1 MRLASA
7 LMMLVLIALLMVRF
21 RDPTMWRWAGRVDP
35 PSSPQNSS
43 EAPPAS
49 SSPVPSQPPANDEN
63 QENQVVG
70 TDLDADEKDAAEE
83 EFQAITDHTMQ
94 INKLDMPAYLRVL
107 KWVERQSEPR
117 LRQRAQSDVFFNDL
131 IQSPEKY
138 RGKLVSVDLNV
149 RRIREYEGPSQHSGK
164 LYEVWGF
171 TRESKVWLYVAMVPE
186 LPPGMPVG
194 LDVAENARLTGYF
207 FKIQDYQDG
216 LGRQGYAP
224 LLMGRLRW
232 QAPVDP
238 TSSPNEWMWIVVGV
252 CGVGVIGVFSF
263 LVSMLRQRGRPQEV
277 NWAGHP
283 RAGALTMD
291 EWLDRAESGE
301 LPGDGEAEDPVSESN
316 KDA

>member
-7 LMMLVLIALLMVRF
+7 VMMLVLIVMLMVRF
-21 RDPTMWRWAGRVDP
+21 RDPSMWRWAGRVDP
-35 PSSPQNSS
+35 PSTPQNTSAS
-43 EAPPAS
+43 APAS
-49 SSPVPSQPPANDEN
+49 GPAAPSQPAANSEDPKNEN
-63 QENQVVG
+63 QEDQTVG

-83 EFQAITDHTMQ
+83 EFQAVTDHTMQ

-117 LRQRAQSDVFFNDL
+117 LRRRGQSEVYFNDL

-138 RGKLVSVDLNV
+138 RGKLISIDLNV
-149 RRIREYEGPSQHSGK
+149 RRIREYEEPNQRSGK

-186 LPPGMPVG
+186 LPAGMPVG
-194 LDVAENARLTGYF
+194 LDVAENVRLTGYF

-232 QAPVDP
+232 QAPVEP
-238 TSSPNEWMWIVVGV
+238 TLSPNEWVWIVVGV
-252 CGVGVIGVFSF
+252 CVVGVVGVVIF
-263 LVSMLRQRGRPQEV
+263 LISVLRQRRRPPEV
-277 NWAGHP
+277 NWAGRP
-283 RAGALTMD
+283 RPGALTMD
-291 EWLDRAESGE
+291 EWLDRAESDE
-301 LPGDGEAEDPVSESN
+301 LPGDSEAEDRVL
-316 KDA
+316 